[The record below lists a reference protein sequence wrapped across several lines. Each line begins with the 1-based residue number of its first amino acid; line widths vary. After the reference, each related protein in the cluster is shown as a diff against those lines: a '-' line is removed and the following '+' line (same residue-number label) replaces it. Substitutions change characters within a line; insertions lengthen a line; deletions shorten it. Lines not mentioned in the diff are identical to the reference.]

1 MANQIKVLLKND
13 VPSLGAG
20 GEVVKVRPGFA
31 RNFLLPRGLAVPASA
46 GNLARVEDI
55 KRQVASQAKA
65 EIEAASAA
73 AAQLSSASVTITRAV
88 GEEGKMY
95 GSVTTKD
102 IEDAFVTTA
111 LEMVL
116 IGRHP
121 HMSLWQW
128 ESQDDERIAREA
140 LAAVELSDFAER
152 RTDTLSGGEQRRVAI
167 AALLAQQP
175 GIFLLDE
182 PTNHL
187 DPHHQL
193 GVLSLFRE
201 LALAGSTVIT
211 TLHDPTLAARF
222 ADRII
227 LLFGDGRWSAGPVR
241 EVLTAQSLSALYN
254 SPMIEIEKDGRRVF
268 VNG

>member
-102 IEDAFVTTA
+102 IEDAFAAAGVKVDRRK
-111 LEMVL
+111 MVL
-116 IGRHP
+116 PDAIKSVGTFEVPIKLH
-121 HMSLWQW
+121 S
-128 ESQDDERIAREA
+128 SVTA
-140 LAAVELSDFAER
+140 
-152 RTDTLSGGEQRRVAI
+152 TL
-167 AALLAQQP
+167 
-175 GIFLLDE
+175 
-182 PTNHL
+182 
-187 DPHHQL
+187 
-193 GVLSLFRE
+193 
-201 LALAGSTVIT
+201 
-211 TLHDPTLAARF
+211 
-222 ADRII
+222 
-227 LLFGDGRWSAGPVR
+227 
-241 EVLTAQSLSALYN
+241 
-254 SPMIEIEKDGRRVF
+254 K
-268 VNG
+268 VNVTKK